1 MNEWFILM
9 FDRRDIDILKCR
21 SFAVVYRY
29 VTVRCEDPGTTILM
43 LTGDG

>member
-1 MNEWFILM
+1 MVLLM
-9 FDRRDIDILKCR
+9 SDGRDIDILKCR

-29 VTVRCEDPGTTILM
+29 ATVSGEGPGTTMLLM